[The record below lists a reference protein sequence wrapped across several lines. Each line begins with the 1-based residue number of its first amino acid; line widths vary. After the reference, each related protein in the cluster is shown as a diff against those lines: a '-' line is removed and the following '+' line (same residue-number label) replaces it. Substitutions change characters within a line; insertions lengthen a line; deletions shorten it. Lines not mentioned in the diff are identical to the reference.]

1 MIMPI
6 NNNNNLAMQQNMQ
19 QLSPYQERYLN
30 MNLNQQQQQ
39 NTNVN
44 FLIVENMQKAKEQIV
59 PYGYTM
65 YMRDSSEPY
74 QYIKSVDNVG
84 TPTFRVLKFED
95 VTDKMNSL
103 NGNANSGNNYV
114 SSELFNN
121 LVLKV
126 QNLENYIQQYHD
138 EFNNNKPKVGRPTKE
153 KVGDINE

>member
-6 NNNNNLAMQQNMQ
+6 NNNLTMQQGLQ

-30 MNLNQQQQQ
+30 MNLNQQQQQQQ

-95 VTDKMNSL
+95 VTDKLNAPQQ
-103 NGNANSGNNYV
+103 NGNNIDYV
-114 SSELFNN
+114 SIDLFNN
-121 LVLKV
+121 LVSKV
-126 QNLENYIQQYHD
+126 QELDNNIKQYR
-138 EFNNNKPKVGRPTKE
+138 EEINRPKVGRPTKE
-153 KVGDINE
+153 KVGEINE